1 MGIRSQSMLGNV
13 QRENRRDL
21 DMGGMLMFGQVTKV
35 YPKYHTADVQLLNQ
49 QYGSLL
55 SLESNEGKYACKILE
70 NYAGV
75 DSDLDV
81 CYGSVTPIQVGCYVL
96 VGFINNKKSQP
107 VILGCIHDSAVGKL
121 LPDEY
126 PLTDSSELYRKLV
139 VNRSQDYFT
148 INGSGDL
155 DLVHHS
161 GAFITGRTS
170 DLDEDDFDER
180 DLQLHDKIE
189 TPNRFS
195 PFSIFSMIRTFAG
208 KIKFIIKNTT
218 GLIRLHK
225 VDGENSE
232 YESLAEMS
240 DDGKIRIKIKNSN
253 TTSEVVLDT
262 KTGDIVLLQTGESGS
277 NEVTLDSKTG
287 VRIKSSMSVSI
298 NTEGSFSVSAD
309 EIKLNDKVVE

>member
-1 MGIRSQSMLGNV
+1 MLGNV

-35 YPKYHTADVQLLNQ
+35 YPKYHTADVRLLNQ

-75 DSDLDV
+75 DTDLGV
-81 CYGSVTPIQVGCYVL
+81 CYGSITPIQVGCYVL

-126 PLTDSSELYRKLV
+126 PLPDTTELYRKLV
-139 VNRSQDYFT
+139 INRMQDYFT

-161 GAFITGRTS
+161 GAFLMGTTS

-189 TPNRFS
+189 TPTRFS
-195 PFSIFSMIRTFAG
+195 PFNIFSMIRTFAG
-208 KIKFIIKNTT
+208 KIKFVIKNTT

-225 VDGENSE
+225 TDGEKGE
-232 YESLAEMS
+232 YKSLAEMS
-240 DDGKIRIKIKNSN
+240 ADGKIRIKIENPD
-253 TTSEVVLDT
+253 TTSEIVLDT
-262 KTGDIVLLQTGESGS
+262 HTGNMVLSQTGESVS

-287 VRIKSSMSVSI
+287 VSVKSSLSVSI
-298 NTEGSFSVSAD
+298 DTNGSFSVSAE